1 MKKSD
6 IYLLRVFFFIFFANW
21 TFLFSFIPVYL
32 REERGFSIGMI
43 GLLSSLSSFSGALS
57 QVYVGYLSDRM
68 RKRKPFI
75 WISLLLLSIIYLL
88 IFPRLTSYLSFMVLY
103 PILGILI
110 NSAITTSNVLV
121 LDYSISE
128 SAGKY
133 YASTRIWGS
142 IGFLSLMLIIG
153 LYPTLIEPKVMFLLI
168 SIIYMVGALI
178 IFLVN
183 EPSIKTHIKPVEL
196 GNAKKLV
203 LRSEIRN
210 FLLFYIIYYIALV
223 GASSNVNLLI
233 RYLGGT
239 SRDISFAYSAS
250 SFSEIPFILIWGY
263 LSDKIGRKPIL
274 LFSSIVLPIRV
285 FLYTIA
291 NNPMDVILIQFMHSL
306 TFAVIGTIP
315 IVYIND
321 FVLEEERATA
331 QGLLSMAMS
340 VSSIFGPLISGVIA
354 DILGLKGM
362 YLFLTFVAINSAI
375 LGLKLKESMR
385 KNT

>member
-1 MKKSD
+1 MRKSD
-6 IYLLRVFFFIFFANW
+6 IYLLRIFFFIFFANW

-203 LRSEIRN
+203 LRSEIRD

-340 VSSIFGPLISGVIA
+340 VSSIFGPLISGFIA

-362 YLFLTFVAINSAI
+362 YLSLTFVAISSAI